1 MRKLTGAL
9 CLGLFA
15 ALSTP
20 ALAADVAVLDWRQ
33 ALLKSDDAQQSM
45 SELEDRIGGQQQEA
59 KALGQEVQQLQQ
71 RLQRDGATMSESQ
84 RQEAMQEL
92 QEKGGR
98 FQQLRRQVT
107 QARQQS
113 EQQFMQQ
120 AQPRLESAVDQ
131 VIERYD
137 VEVLVDRNGV
147 IHANGEL
154 LDVTE
159 DVTEILNS
167 SN

>member
-15 ALSTP
+15 AMSTP
-20 ALAADVAVLDWRQ
+20 ALAADIAVLDWRQ
-33 ALLKSDDAQQSM
+33 ALLESDDAQQSM
-45 SELEDRIGGQQQEA
+45 SELQNQIGSQQQEA
-59 KALGQEVQQLQQ
+59 EALGQEVQQLQQ

-84 RQEAMQEL
+84 RQAAVQEL

-98 FQQLRRQVT
+98 FQQLRRQVV
-107 QARQQS
+107 QARKQS

-120 AQPRLESAVDQ
+120 AQPRLERAVDQ
-131 VIERYD
+131 IIERHD
-137 VEVLVDRNGV
+137 IEVLVDRNGV
-147 IHANGEL
+147 IQAKGDL
-154 LDVTE
+154 LDVTDE
-159 DVTEILNS
+159 VTEILNS

>member
-15 ALSTP
+15 AMSTP
-20 ALAADVAVLDWRQ
+20 ALAADIAVLDWRQ
-33 ALLKSDDAQQSM
+33 ALLESDDAQQSM
-45 SELEDRIGGQQQEA
+45 NELQNQIGSQQQEA
-59 KALGQEVQQLQQ
+59 EALGQEVQQLQQ

-84 RQEAMQEL
+84 RQEAVQEL

-98 FQQLRRQVT
+98 FQQLRSQVI

-120 AQPRLESAVDQ
+120 ALPRLESAVDQ
-131 VIERYD
+131 IMARHD
-137 VEVLVDRNGV
+137 IEVLVDRNGV
-147 IHANGEL
+147 IQAKGDL
-154 LDVTE
+154 LDVTDE
-159 DVTEILNS
+159 VTEILNS